1 MQHSNPQGDA
11 TGGPVWG
18 AKSEDLNATKLAW
31 PAGKQIAEHVADRDV
46 VYVVLGGTLT
56 LTVDDLAHEL
66 SAGDVLIV
74 EKGTRRALVAG
85 SEGVEYVTAHRRRG
99 GLQIRPLMP

>member
-1 MQHSNPQGDA
+1 VQHTNLQDDA
-11 TGGPVWG
+11 ASGPVWG
-18 AKSEDLNATKLAW
+18 AESEDLNATKLVW
-31 PAGKQIAEHVADRDV
+31 PAGKQIAEHAADRDV

-56 LTVDDLAHEL
+56 LTVDGVAHEL

-74 EKGTRRALVAG
+74 EKDTRRALMAG

-99 GLQIRPLMP
+99 SLQIRPGR

>member
-1 MQHSNPQGDA
+1 VQHTNLQGGV
-11 TGGPVWG
+11 TSGPVWG
-18 AKSEDLNATKLAW
+18 AESEELNATKLAW
-31 PAGKQIAEHVADRDV
+31 PAGRQIAEHVADRDV

-56 LTVDDLAHEL
+56 LTVEDVPHEL

-85 SEGVEYVTAHRRRG
+85 REGVEYVTAHRRRG
-99 GLQIRPLMP
+99 GLQVRPLAR